1 MIAMSPRRT
10 TENWGFPMIKLIKMG
25 LAAGAVAACFVGAS
39 LPADAFERRD
49 GEKILVSAQRQAVP
63 TMDPSI
69 KYDASIRTMQ
79 QAMYDGLLKYVDTPP
94 RIVPWLAESFD
105 VSDDGLT
112 YTFHLVKNA
121 KFHNG
126 DPVDAEAVRWSFER
140 TLKLGKGP
148 AWMLNAFLKAENVKA
163 VDSHTVSFTLDRPFA
178 PFTSFLPWWYVMNPK
193 QVMANEVD
201 GDLGQ
206 KWLIENEAGS
216 GPFKLARVEQGT
228 LYELKRV
235 DDYWRGH
242 QGKLGG
248 IIYKLIR
255 ESSAQRA
262 ALMRGEADL
271 VTGLS
276 PDEFDQ
282 VAKAKGIVTST
293 QPALTAFGIKFNTQG
308 KLTGDLNLRKA
319 VAYAFDYEGLIKIYN
334 GRAVL
339 QTSPFTDAI
348 LGKIEVPGMPRKD
361 LAKAKEYLAKS
372 KFPDGGIE
380 LEYVYVQGLE
390 EERLMGLIL
399 IDSLQALNITVNMV
413 PLTWANMV
421 ARGSKVETSP
431 DMIAIFATPV
441 SIDPD
446 AVAIQYHPSAQ
457 GAYYGV
463 HYLDDPELTK
473 MIDDARFTTEWEK
486 RKPMYEAIQKRIVDL
501 QPEIFGMMRE
511 RRIAYRDWVK
521 GYEYS
526 PVRMTEEVDF
536 YPLYIE

>member
-1 MIAMSPRRT
+1 MRSRLKSAV
-10 TENWGFPMIKLIKMG
+10 
-25 LAAGAVAACFVGAS
+25 VAAAVVAVTGAA
-39 LPADAFERRD
+39 LGPAGAFERRD
-49 GEKILVSAQRQAVP
+49 GQKILVTAQRQAVP
-63 TMDPSI
+63 IMDPSI

-79 QAMYDGLLKYVDTPP
+79 QAMYDALLKYVDTPP
-94 RIVPWLAESFD
+94 RVVPWLAESHE

-140 TLKLGKGP
+140 TLTLGKGP
-148 AWMLNAFLKAENVKA
+148 AWMLNAFLKAENISA
-163 VDSHTVSFTLDRPFA
+163 PDAHTVVFKLDRPFA
-178 PFTSFLPWWYVMNPK
+178 PFTSFLPWWFIMNPS

-201 GDLGQ
+201 GDMGQ
-206 KWLIENEAGS
+206 KWLIDNEAGS
-216 GPFKLARVEQGT
+216 GPYKLRRVEHGT
-228 LYELKRV
+228 LYEIERV
-235 DDYWRGH
+235 QDYWKGH
-242 QGKLGG
+242 KGELGG

-255 ESSAQRA
+255 ESAAQRA
-262 ALMRGEADL
+262 ALIKGEADL

-282 VAKAKGIVTST
+282 LAKMDGMVTST
-293 QPALTAFGIKFNTQG
+293 EPALTAFGIKFNTQG
-308 KLTGDLNLRKA
+308 EKTSDVNLRKA
-319 VAYAFDYEGLIKIYN
+319 VAYAFDYDALIAIYN

-339 QTSPFTDAI
+339 QTSPFSDAI
-348 LGKIEVPGMPRKD
+348 KGKITVESMPRLD

-372 KFPDGGIE
+372 RYPDGVE

-390 EERLMGLIL
+390 EERLMGLVL
-399 IDSLQALNITVNMV
+399 IDNLKKLNITVNMV

-431 DMIAIFATPV
+431 DMMAIFATPV
-441 SIDPD
+441 STDPD
-446 AVAIQYHPSAQ
+446 AVAIQYHPSSH
-457 GAYYGV
+457 GRYYGT
-463 HYLDDPELTK
+463 HYYDNPEVTK
-473 MIDDARFTTEWEK
+473 LIEEARFTGDWEK
-486 RKPMYEAIQKRIVDL
+486 RAPLYAKIQQMIVDD

-511 RRIAYRDWVK
+511 RRIVYRDWVK
-521 GYEYS
+521 GFEYS